1 MDRFEGGSKRVNHMP
16 IDISALRQSI
26 RELDTDELLLLLDR
40 AVDLIPQ
47 EQLPKLLEGV
57 LDLDSFRVDE
67 AAVKSLLK
75 EVRDFQEESLA
86 GVYYESFRVNSRNFM
101 DQSRGTINWIA
112 KFRRLMH
119 RCLEECQGGESA
131 QIRQAFEA
139 LFELLDEIDECR
151 DDIIFFADEAGS
163 WQVGVDWE
171 KVLPAYF
178 LVLTDEAKPKAY
190 AQSVIKL
197 VREHANYDRDKHLK
211 TALQLAKPG
220 RRKALKALMG

>member
-1 MDRFEGGSKRVNHMP
+1 MP

-26 RELDTDELLLLLDR
+26 RQELDMDELLLLLDR
-40 AVDLIPQ
+40 AVELIPQ
-47 EQLPKLLEGV
+47 AQLPQLLEGV
-57 LDLDSFRVDE
+57 LDLDSFRVDKTI
-67 AAVKSLLK
+67 AVKSLLE

-112 KFRRLMH
+112 KFRGLMR
-119 RCLEECQGGESA
+119 RCLEECQGGEYV
-131 QIRQAFEA
+131 QTQQAFEA
-139 LFELLDEIDECR
+139 LFELLDEIDEGR

-178 LVLTDEAKPKAY
+178 LALTDAAKPKAY

-197 VREHANYDRDKHLK
+197 VTEHANYDRDKHLK

-220 RRKALKALMG
+220 QRKALKALMG